1 MIDHRSAVCRDPR
14 TPRKVGTPR
23 VLSRDGLKPTGRA
36 GEATAL
42 QGGQVKNAFLAV
54 ADSNTAKTGFTAYR
68 CIRGVSTVCP

>member
-23 VLSRDGLKPTGRA
+23 VLPTGRA